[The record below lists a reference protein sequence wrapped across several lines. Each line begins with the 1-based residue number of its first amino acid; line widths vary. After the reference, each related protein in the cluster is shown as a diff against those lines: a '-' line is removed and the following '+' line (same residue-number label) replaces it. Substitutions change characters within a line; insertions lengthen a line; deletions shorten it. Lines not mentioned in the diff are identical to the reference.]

1 MCSICDSV
9 CFFFMIRRPPRSTRT
24 DTLFPYTTLFRSRQ
38 LPDRRHVQ
46 AFAELAL
53 VRGAVAEEAEA
64 DLVGPAGLEAQPGAS
79 GERQPAADDRGFADQ
94 PLARVGQ
101 VHRPAESLADAGF
114 LAENFCHQ
122 RRDVGTLPDRMAEIG
137 RAHV

>member
-46 AFAELAL
+46 AFAERAL

-64 DLVGPAGLEAQPGAS
+64 DLVGPAGLDAQPGAS

-101 VHRPAESLADAGF
+101 VTRPAESLEAAGF
-114 LAENFCHQ
+114 LVKHSFYH
-122 RRDVGTLPDRMAEIG
+122 RRGFATLPAPQPLT
-137 RAHV
+137 

>member
-1 MCSICDSV
+1 MLFSV
-9 CFFFMIRRPPRSTRT
+9 YCLCNDKAITAIYTFLH
-24 DTLFPYTTLFRSRQ
+24 TLSLSGAVPISVRFSDRCRDGIAGVFAKKDDRQ

-46 AFAELAL
+46 AFAERAL

-64 DLVGPAGLEAQPGAS
+64 DLVGPAGLDAQPGAS

-94 PLARVGQ
+94 PLAR
-101 VHRPAESLADAGF
+101 
-114 LAENFCHQ
+114 
-122 RRDVGTLPDRMAEIG
+122 EIG